1 MANSNSNIQST
12 PNNEETVMTNIENLF
27 QEFISAG
34 GAPKVTEFKRFIDAQ
49 INAHVKP
56 LCGRSG
62 KSSDGNDWR
71 SELKAKFGGRG
82 MKWVFVSL
90 DEISTSYDRLEGLG
104 IETEEYRAWTTEAGK
119 AWIRFNGPRIFNG
132 KQAAAFEVRTI
143 GSTFDCPKSLHYIPV
158 DELDDKITFMHT
170 TPHAM
175 RLEMI
180 ATKKTEEPQEAKPTE
195 DEIQEDEQLEAVT
208 EMATDV
214 YGDDI
219 DFEEEL
225 DTDEDIFSEI

>member
-12 PNNEETVMTNIENLF
+12 PSQENTMSNIENLF
-27 QEFISAG
+27 QEFIQSG
-34 GAPKVTEFKRFIDAQ
+34 GEPKVTQFKRFIDSQ
-49 INAHVKP
+49 INQHIKQ
-56 LCGRSG
+56 LCGRSSISAG
-62 KSSDGNDWR
+62 GNDWR

-104 IETEEYRAWTTEAGK
+104 IETDDYKAWTTEAGK
-119 AWIRFNGPRIFNG
+119 AWIRFSGDRIFNG

-175 RLEMI
+175 RLEVI
-180 ATKKTEEPQEAKPTE
+180 APKKTEEPQEAKQTE
-195 DEIQEDEQLEAVT
+195 DEIQEDEQLEAIT

-214 YGDDI
+214 YGDDL

-225 DTDEDIFSEI
+225 EMDDDIFSEI

>member
-1 MANSNSNIQST
+1 MANSNIQST
-12 PNNEETVMTNIENLF
+12 PNSTEEATMSNIENLF
-27 QEFISAG
+27 QEFLAAG
-34 GAPKVTEFKRFIDAQ
+34 GEPKVTQFKRFIDSQ
-49 INAHVKP
+49 INQHIKQ
-56 LCGRSG
+56 LCGRSSISAG
-62 KSSDGNDWR
+62 GNDWR

-90 DEISTSYDRLEGLG
+90 DEIAASYDRLESMG
-104 IETEEYRAWTTEAGK
+104 IETDDYKAWTTEAGK
-119 AWIRFNGPRIFNG
+119 AWIRFNGPRIHEG
-132 KQAAAFEVRTI
+132 KQSAAFEIRTI
-143 GSTFDCPKSLHYIPV
+143 GSTFDCPKSLHYI
-158 DELDDKITFMHT
+158 DIKDLDDKITFMHT

-175 RLEMI
+175 RLEVI
-180 ATKKTEEPQEAKPTE
+180 APKKTEEPQEAKPTE